1 MLKLDK
7 VTKDYFDRII
17 KESWAPVVQ
26 IYCTGNLEDFRDG
39 KFSMDVLIDTEGK
52 GGSDKLTKIENG
64 WILYVTENFLP
75 DDGELHSL
83 LSISYLRRLPQ
94 RDKEWWKDYYSR
106 NGYELVYDLNGGGY
120 IGQ

>member
-52 GGSDKLTKIENG
+52 GGSDELTKIENG

-75 DDGELHSL
+75 DDGELHSDL
-83 LSISYLRRLPQ
+83 GISYLRRLS
-94 RDKEWWKDYYSR
+94 KEYMDWKLDFLKR
-106 NGYELVYDLNGGGY
+106 EGYELVYDLNGGGY